1 MGRPTSVGNMVD
13 NHVKEKCLPPLK
25 DELLDVLG
33 LSDIV
38 LKGLFGE
45 LPPIEEDHL
54 VALVNGVR
62 NIS

>member
-1 MGRPTSVGNMVD
+1 MVD